1 MRVFQLLLATV
12 FATLIITGCART
24 VTTQTEVIDTRPVV
38 SFVVKVNTAGM
49 HLFVDDLDQGALS
62 NYQYPSSAI
71 RLLPGQHK
79 IEIKQNGKVLFTDV
93 RYFSEGI
100 DYKIDVA
107 IQL

>member
-1 MRVFQLLLATV
+1 MRIIQLI
-12 FATLIITGCART
+12 LISALTISVLSGCART

-79 IEIKQNGKVLFTDV
+79 IEIKQNGKVLFTDA

-100 DYKIDVA
+100 DYKIDVT